1 MWCARWCPTPS
12 SATPAAASPSP
23 GSRELF
29 AGDPLEITAR
39 LVAGP
44 QQPLELVLH
53 LADGTTTVA
62 PMTPRDGG
70 AIYQLGR
77 AERSFDYEVRAGRQT
92 SDRYKITV
100 WPEPL
105 LKEPRVTLEFPA
117 YTGWAAREQVLGEGV
132 AAINGT
138 KIELRSKLNTPVV
151 AARLEIDG
159 QAAGVTELGQA
170 ADGGSLSARWTL
182 EKPGPGAGRVMLKHR
197 LGREFA
203 AARFAIETRP
213 DAAPEVKWLDAPAK
227 EQRLRADDL
236 LEEEYQIGDDVG
248 LGAVQLEVQ
257 PEQGEAARLPVDG
270 PPPVAR
276 SAAPLWHGR
285 IHQALGV
292 LVSRWPKSPVFK
304 LRVRAE
310 DSRSAAFGGPG
321 VGVSEWISIRID
333 NNAPSLARQN
343 VAAAQQDA
351 RETIEQARQLVQQ
364 APPGF
369 AGEPSGQPGDFDA
382 QFAQPVAEI
391 AVMLLR
397 QQLGG
402 RHQRRLGTGFHRPQR
417 GGGGDDRFTGADIAL
432 QQPQHRPGPS
442 QISPNFLQNP
452 PLGAGEGEGQAFQKA
467 LAQSAM
473 TGQRWRGLALNPR
486 PQPAQAELVG
496 QQFFKRQPP
505 PGRMVAALQLRQRYV
520 RRRPMQQRHRL
531 GDGRQL
537 QLRQQ
542 SRWQQ
547 FRERRR
553 FQLRQRLVS
562 QAAQGKLLQTGG
574 GGIDRGQPV
583 VHRRRIRTEP
593 AAFRVDHLQAGV
605 ALPDFA
611 EAAQPRARLAQYLLL
626 GRAEMEEAQGQ
637 DAGTIGHMTEQE
649 APAARRHL
657 AADHLGLD
665 LRFLTGL
672 QAVDRADTGTV
683 LIAQRQV
690 QQHVPD
696 GGDAQPAQPFGQLG
710 SDALERGHRQRFGS
724 RLRYPGTG

>member
-1 MWCARWCPTPS
+1 MDPGTPITPRLEPVLRRLRQRIRRMLASRGALITVVTALAGLLALVALDLWFSPLPTVIRWLCPLVWFAAVATVAIVWWWLPLRQPLDLIRIARWLEIHHPELDERISTVLEVSGHDDS
-12 SATPAAASPSP
+12 STSAELLENLAKHAMRSLDQINPQVEVSNRRVRQWLWPAAALTGVWVVLFAVWPAPTARHVVRALVPNSKLGNASGRITVTP

-39 LVAGP
+39 LIAGP

-77 AERSFDYEVRAGRQT
+77 AERSFDYEVRAGRQS
-92 SDRYKITV
+92 SDRYKVTV

-159 QAAGVTELGQA
+159 QAAGVTEIGQA

-227 EQRLRADDL
+227 EQRLRADDM
-236 LEEEYQIGDDVG
+236 LEEDYQIGDDVG

-285 IHQALGV
+285 IHQSLGV

-364 APPGF
+364 AREKTDRRRQDLRQEKIP
-369 AGEPSGQPGDFDA
+369 EDA
-382 QFAQPVAEI
+382 RKDLAQAREQLAQARDKLQDLAQRMQDEVTAAKAPEVNKAADTVEQ
-391 AVMLLR
+391 AR
-397 QQLGG
+397 QQLENAPL
-402 RHQRRLGTGFHRPQR
+402 QDTPQAR
-417 GGGGDDRFTGADIAL
+417 D
-432 QQPQHRPGPS
+432 
-442 QISPNFLQNP
+442 
-452 PLGAGEGEGQAFQKA
+452 
-467 LAQSAM
+467 SA
-473 TGQRWRGLALNPR
+473 TETARNT
-486 PQPAQAELVG
+486 AE
-496 QQFFKRQPP
+496 
-505 PGRMVAALQLRQRYV
+505 
-520 RRRPMQQRHRL
+520 
-531 GDGRQL
+531 
-537 QLRQQ
+537 
-542 SRWQQ
+542 
-547 FRERRR
+547 
-553 FQLRQRLVS
+553 
-562 QAAQGKLLQTGG
+562 
-574 GGIDRGQPV
+574 
-583 VHRRRIRTEP
+583 
-593 AAFRVDHLQAGV
+593 
-605 ALPDFA
+605 
-611 EAAQPRARLAQYLLL
+611 
-626 GRAEMEEAQGQ
+626 
-637 DAGTIGHMTEQE
+637 
-649 APAARRHL
+649 
-657 AADHLGLD
+657 
-665 LRFLTGL
+665 
-672 QAVDRADTGTV
+672 
-683 LIAQRQV
+683 
-690 QQHVPD
+690 
-696 GGDAQPAQPFGQLG
+696 
-710 SDALERGHRQRFGS
+710 
-724 RLRYPGTG
+724 